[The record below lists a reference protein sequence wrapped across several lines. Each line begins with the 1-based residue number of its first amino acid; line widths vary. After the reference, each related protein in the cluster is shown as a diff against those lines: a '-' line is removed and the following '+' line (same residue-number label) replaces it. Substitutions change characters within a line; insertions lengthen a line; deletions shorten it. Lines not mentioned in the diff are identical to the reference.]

1 MSRAVLEDQKEHKEY
16 FETIQVEQK
25 PIPDVLEVEVTTS
38 DGSTKTVTVSVVKPK
53 GSKPYIGGFKHRSN
67 DRDYLHAATNTDQF
81 HRQYKEKFHREVQSY
96 QFRTRST
103 IMKRELGTQMDKI
116 GVVWLDPR
124 KDREVLPQPYFT
136 SEEWL
141 MQREEAALYIQRC
154 TRRWFAVKRRKELKA
169 IRDENDQKILK
180 RQEELRKEEE
190 KKHKAEIERRMEPR
204 SQEDFEILFK
214 ELEMWRL
221 KETERIKTSNIL
233 NDEDKH
239 KALEQLLHKE
249 TKLLQTIDRL
259 KIKAFHINKDQK
271 IEKFL
276 KSMSNPK
283 KWNISDGRKT
293 EVHTPF
299 TTRAK
304 ELMDLYNGLKMKHL
318 SIDERLDVLLHTKW
332 TVKEFDCNLT
342 REIVDL
348 IDREADML
356 NRGRSETSLE
366 GLRKRLANLFL
377 QFIEIPEFNPEAVRF
392 QKVPKELLENAM
404 ELEIS

>member
-1 MSRAVLEDQKEHKEY
+1 MSSVGLLDEHKEY

-38 DGSTKTVTVSVVKPK
+38 DGSTKTVTVEVIKPT
-53 GSKPYIGGFKHRSN
+53 GSKPYIGGYKNKQSGREYFHS
-67 DRDYLHAATNTDQF
+67 ATNTDQF
-81 HRQYKEKFHREVQSY
+81 KKDYKEKFHREVQSF

-103 IMKRELGTQMDKI
+103 IMKREAGSQMDKI
-116 GVVWLDPR
+116 GVVLIDPR
-124 KDREVLPQPYFT
+124 KDVEIEPRRYFT

-141 MQREEAALYIQRC
+141 IEREKAALYIQC
-154 TRRWFAVKRRKELKA
+154 CVRRWFSIKRRKELKG

-180 RQEELRKEEE
+180 RQEELRREEE
-190 KKHKAEIERRMEPR
+190 KKHKAEIERRMHPR
-204 SQEDFEILFK
+204 TQDDFDILYK

-233 NDEDKH
+233 NPDEKH

-259 KIKAFHINKDQK
+259 KITANYQNKDQK

-283 KWNISDGRKT
+283 KWSISDGRKT

-356 NRGRSETSLE
+356 NRGRTEVSLE
-366 GLRKRLANLFL
+366 GLRKRLSNLFL

>member
-1 MSRAVLEDQKEHKEY
+1 MSRANLEEHKEHKEY

-38 DGSTKTVTVSVVKPK
+38 DGSSKTVTVSVVKPK
-53 GSKPYIGGFKHRSN
+53 GSKPYIGGFRHRVT
-67 DRDYLHAATNTDQF
+67 DRDYLNAATNTDQIK
-81 HRQYKEKFHREVQSY
+81 RQYKEKFHREVQSY

-103 IMKRELGTQMDKI
+103 VMKRELGTQMDKV

-124 KDREVLPQPYFT
+124 QDLEVLPQPYFT
-136 SEEWL
+136 SEEWM
-141 MQREEAALYIQRC
+141 MQREAAALYIQRWA
-154 TRRWFAVKRRKELKA
+154 RQIFAIRRRKELKA

-180 RQEELRKEEE
+180 RQEELRREEE

-204 SQEDFEILFK
+204 TQDDFEILFK

-233 NDEDKH
+233 TPEDKH

-259 KIKAFHINKDQK
+259 KIKAHHHNKDQK

-276 KSMSNPK
+276 KAMSNPK

-356 NRGRSETSLE
+356 NRGRGETSLE

>member
-1 MSRAVLEDQKEHKEY
+1 MSQIGLLEEHKEY

-38 DGSTKTVTVSVVKPK
+38 DGSTKTVTVEVIKPV
-53 GSKPYIGGFKHRSN
+53 GTKPYIGGYKN
-67 DRDYLHAATNTDQF
+67 KQTGRDYFNSATNTDQF
-81 HRQYKEKFHREVQSY
+81 KRDYKEKFHREVQSY
-96 QFRTRST
+96 QFRTRSS
-103 IMKRELGTQMDKI
+103 IMKKECGTQMDKI
-116 GVVWLDPR
+116 GVVLIDPR
-124 KDREVLPQPYFT
+124 KDEIVQPKTYFT

-141 MQREEAALYIQRC
+141 IEREKAALYIQCC
-154 TRRWFAVKRRKELKA
+154 TRKWFAIKRRKELKA
-169 IRDENDQKILK
+169 IRDESDQKILK
-180 RQEELRKEEE
+180 RQEELRREEE
-190 KKHKAEIERRMEPR
+190 KKHKAEIERRMHPR
-204 SQEDFEILFK
+204 SQEDFDILYK

-233 NDEDKH
+233 VDEEKH
-239 KALEQLLHKE
+239 SALEQLLNKE

-259 KIKAFHINKDQK
+259 KITAFHQNKDQK

-356 NRGRSETSLE
+356 NRGRNETSLE